1 MFMLCSRPKEGLK
14 SKTIRLFN
22 TLDEAINYAAQHDVY
37 RWCGKIYE
45 LFGDKEPVLVKQF
58 EITVYPNGEWK

>member
-1 MFMLCSRPKEGLK
+1 
-14 SKTIRLFN
+14 LFN